1 MIEKIRRTTE
11 RLWRM
16 RGLLRIAAS
25 RGGNW
30 WVWPSIDWCF
40 VGAFD
45 FEPLSSFLGCRRI
58 AAEETSAA
66 PSPLIGDIRLDD
78 AELSALVAAARNAVC
93 GVLSGNAPCAGVRV
107 IWSET
112 TPAA

>member
-1 MIEKIRRTTE
+1 MIEKKLRTTE
-11 RLWRM
+11 RRWRR
-16 RGLLRIAAS
+16 RGLLLVAAS

-30 WVWPSIDWCF
+30 WGWPSIDWCF
-40 VGAFD
+40 VGTFD

-58 AAEETSAA
+58 GAEETSAA

-93 GVLSGNAPCAGVRV
+93 GVLSGNASCAGVRV

-112 TPAA
+112 THAA